1 MIRMLEVKSYTGFI
15 LDNPCWSL
23 ISNMLIISFHFMIC
37 SKSGEEI
44 EVTSVRVYKKNP
56 ILLDMLK
63 YQMGDRLK
71 ITGII
76 CIDENNDD
84 YKDDDSDIFLMII

>member
-37 SKSGEEI
+37 SKSEEEI

-63 YQMGDRLK
+63 YQMGDRLN

-76 CIDENNDD
+76 CIDENNED
-84 YKDDDSDIFLMII
+84 YKVDDSDIFLMII

>member
-15 LDNPCWSL
+15 LDNPCWNL

-44 EVTSVRVYKKNP
+44 EVTSVRC
-56 ILLDMLK
+56 
-63 YQMGDRLK
+63 K
-71 ITGII
+71 IQRKVTP
-76 CIDENNDD
+76 
-84 YKDDDSDIFLMII
+84 DSDLV

>member
-1 MIRMLEVKSYTGFI
+1 MTRMLEVKSYNGFI
-15 LDNPCWSL
+15 LDNPCGSL

-37 SKSGEEI
+37 SKSGEKM

-56 ILLDMLK
+56 VLLDMLK
-63 YQMGDRLK
+63 YKMGDRLK

-76 CIDENNDD
+76 CIDENDEG
-84 YKDDDSDIFLMII
+84 YKIDSSDRFLMII